1 MAFFQRIMDIPQ
13 FAISGLESPLLVG
26 IEVSQSDVV
35 DDDVFYERIPVI
47 VLNDTY
53 RCISAC

>member
-1 MAFFQRIMDIPQ
+1 MAFFQRIMDIPP
-13 FAISGLESPLLVG
+13 FAISGLEGPLLVG

>member
-1 MAFFQRIMDIPQ
+1 MDIPQ